1 MKEFIRTLKQIFQVH
16 GSDTLTYAVIPI
28 GGGIIGVIIVLV
40 IMAIDGTG
48 EDYGMLGT
56 MFAMLFGAIGL
67 FFGGIFSVQSEFNL
81 AISMGK
87 TRKYFAPARYLGLV
101 LNVVLLEAVIV
112 LFTYLE
118 NALYPA
124 LYPGAVCELSFSG
137 LAENPGL
144 IVGIA
149 IVVPALIL
157 FLGIM
162 LMRFTAKFFWVLW
175 ALWMFGCMGLPRI
188 SNAMLHEPDSWAGR
202 FGLAIV
208 DFMEKSSKAGLVS
221 VAVVVTIAVMVVT
234 YWLFKKQR
242 VTA

>member
-1 MKEFIRTLKQIFQVH
+1 MKEFIRTLKQTVQVH
-16 GSDTLTYAVIPI
+16 GSDTLTYTVITA
-28 GGGIIGVIIVLV
+28 GGGIIGVIMVLI

-56 MFAMLFGAIGL
+56 MLAMVFGVIGL
-67 FFGGIFSVQSEFNL
+67 FFGAIISVQGEFNL
-81 AISMGK
+81 AITMGK
-87 TRKYFAPARYLGLV
+87 ARKYYAPAKYVSLM
-101 LNVVLLEAVIV
+101 LNVLLMEVVIV

-118 NALYPA
+118 KALYPA

-144 IVGIA
+144 IIGIA
-149 IVVPALIL
+149 ILVPVIIM

-188 SNAMLHEPDSWAGR
+188 SKAMMHEPESFAGR
-202 FGLAIV
+202 LGWTVV
-208 DFMEKSSKAGLVS
+208 DFMEKSSTAGFVG
-221 VAVVVTIAVMVVT
+221 VTAIVTIAVMAVT